1 MSQIKVRIRPQAGP
15 QTEFLGSPADIV
27 LFGGGAGGGKSYGL
41 LIEPCRHYDNP
52 LFGGVIFRKE
62 AVQIRNQGSLWD
74 ESATIYPLF
83 GATPR
88 ESTLEWIFP
97 HPTDQTK
104 SGATMKFAGLE
115 RDISV
120 LNWQGSQIPYMGF
133 DELTHFS
140 EYQFFYMA
148 SRVRSGSGVPGY
160 IRATCN
166 PDYNSWVRKFIDW
179 WIGPDGLA
187 IPERS
192 GVLRWFIRINEEI
205 NWANSAEEIYES
217 FGRGPEVMPQS
228 FTFIPSTVY
237 DNKILMKKD
246 PTYLGKLLA
255 LPRVERERLLGGNWN
270 VRASAGNIFKRESFK
285 EFMSAE
291 PSAGFVSKV
300 RYWDRAATK
309 PNPDNKDPDW
319 TRGLKMFRMAD
330 GKCVVSSVVGIRDT
344 PGRVEALVQS
354 TAQADG
360 YDTPIGI
367 EQDPGS
373 AGVADV
379 ANMVL
384 KLPGFQV
391 RVRRPTKDKVTRA
404 KAVSSAV
411 ENGLIILVRGA
422 WNEDFLA
429 ELENFSEDLTGKDDQ
444 VDVFSGAF
452 NELMGGQSI
461 LDVL

>member
-1 MSQIKVRIRPQAGP
+1 MNQPIINIGPQPGP
-15 QTEFLGSPADIV
+15 QTAFLASPADIV
-27 LFGGGAGGGKSYGL
+27 IYGGGAGGGKSYGL
-41 LIEPCRHYDNP
+41 LLEATRHYDNP

-62 AVQIRNQGSLWD
+62 ATQIRNQGSLWD
-74 ESATIYPLF
+74 ESAKLYPFF

-97 HPTDQTK
+97 HFTNPSKT
-104 SGATMKFAGLE
+104 GATMKFAGLE

-166 PDYNSWVRKFIDW
+166 PDFNSWLRKFLDW
-179 WIGPDGLA
+179 WIGEDGLA
-187 IPERS
+187 LPERS
-192 GVLRWFIRINEEI
+192 GVIRYFIRINEEI
-205 NWANSAEEIYES
+205 YWADSKEEIYAT
-217 FGRGPEVMPQS
+217 FGNGPEIMPIS
-228 FTFIPSTVY
+228 VAFIPSTVY
-237 DNKILMKKD
+237 DNKILLQKD

-270 VRASAGNIFKRESFK
+270 TRASAGNIFKREWFK
-285 EFMSAE
+285 IVDKLPEGTIA
-291 PSAGFVSKV
+291 KI

-319 TRGLKMFRMAD
+319 TRGLRMHRLSDGRFVVAD
-330 GKCVVSSVVGIRDT
+330 LRSLRDT
-344 PGRVEALVQS
+344 PGAVENLVVNIAKQ
-354 TAQADG
+354 DG
-360 YDTPIGI
+360 YDMPVGL

-379 ANMVL
+379 SNMCRQ
-384 KLPGFQV
+384 LPGFQV
-391 RVRRPTKDKVTRA
+391 RVRKPTKDKVTRA
-404 KAVSSAV
+404 RPVSSAA
-411 ENGLIILVRGA
+411 ENGLIYVLRA
-422 WNEDFLA
+422 PWNDEFFN
-429 ELENFSEDLTGKDDQ
+429 ECENFSEDLKGKDDI
-444 VDVFSGAF
+444 VDTLSGAY
-452 NELMGGQSI
+452 NELCGGHSI

>member
-1 MSQIKVRIRPQAGP
+1 MSRLKVRIAPQEGP
-15 QTEFLGSPADIV
+15 QTEFLGSKADIV

-41 LIEPCRHYDNP
+41 LLEPTRHYDNP

-74 ESATIYPLF
+74 ESAKLYPLF

-104 SGATMKFAGLE
+104 TGATMKFAGLE
-115 RDISV
+115 RDSSV

-148 SRVRSGSGVPGY
+148 SRVRSDSGVPGY

-179 WIGPDGLA
+179 WIGEDGLA
-187 IPERS
+187 VPDRS
-192 GVLRWFIRINEEI
+192 GVLRWFVRINEEI
-205 NWANSAEEIYES
+205 TWAASREEIFER
-217 FGRGPEVMPQS
+217 FGNGPEVMPLS

-270 VRASAGNIFKRESFK
+270 VRASAGNIFKREWFK
-285 EFMSAE
+285 EFISAE
-291 PSAGFVSKV
+291 PSSGYISKI

-319 TRGLKMFRMAD
+319 TRGLKMLRMAS
-330 GKCVVSSVVGIRDT
+330 GKVVVTSVVSLRDT
-344 PGRVEALVQS
+344 PGKVEGLVQA
-354 TAQADG
+354 TAIADG
-360 YDTPIGI
+360 HDTPIGI

-379 ANMVL
+379 ANMVI

-391 RVRRPTKDKVTRA
+391 RIRKPTKDKVTRA

-411 ENGLIILVRGA
+411 ENSLVILVRGA
-422 WNEDFLA
+422 WNEDFLS
-429 ELENFSEDLTGKDDQ
+429 ELENFSEDLLGKDDQ

>member
-1 MSQIKVRIRPQAGP
+1 MQQEIVELGPQPGP
-15 QTEFLGSPADIV
+15 QTEFLSTDADIAIY
-27 LFGGGAGGGKSYGL
+27 GGAAGGGKSYGL
-41 LIEPCRHYDNP
+41 LLEPTRHHDNP
-52 LFGGVIFRKE
+52 LFGGVIFRAE
-62 AVQIRNQGSLWD
+62 ATQIRNQGSLWD
-74 ESATIYPLF
+74 ESAKIYPLF

-97 HPTDQTK
+97 HLDDPTKT
-104 SGATMKFAGLE
+104 GATMKFSGLVN
-115 RDISV
+115 DAAC
-120 LNWQGSQIPYMGF
+120 LNWQGSQIPYIGF

-148 SRVRSGSGVPGY
+148 SRNRSDSGVPGY
-160 IRATCN
+160 MRATCN
-166 PDYNSWVRKFIDW
+166 PDFNSWVRKFIDW
-179 WIGPDGLA
+179 WIGPDGFAL
-187 IPERS
+187 PERS

-205 NWANSAEEIYES
+205 HWADSKEELFER
-217 FGRGPEVMPQS
+217 FGTGPEVMPLS
-228 FTFIPSTVY
+228 VTFIPATLQ
-237 DNKILMKKD
+237 DNKIFMKKD

-285 EFMSAE
+285 EFVDSV
-291 PSAGFVSKV
+291 PPGSIGKI

-309 PNPDNKDPDW
+309 PSPDNKDPDW
-319 TRGLKMFRMAD
+319 TRGLKMHRMAN
-330 GKCVVSSVVGIRDT
+330 GKFVVESVVGMRDT
-344 PGRVEALVQS
+344 PGQVEGLVKS
-354 TAQADG
+354 TAQLDG
-360 YDTPIGI
+360 HDTPIGI

-379 ANMVL
+379 TNMVL

-422 WNEDFLA
+422 WNEEFIS
-429 ELENFSEDLTGKDDQ
+429 ECENFSEDLIGHDDQ

-452 NELMGGQSI
+452 NELMGGHSI